1 MLKGYFLEV
10 KHFLSSYQ
18 DIWQREVLEQSPLC
32 ARLVSWAT
40 ELFNYDTDQLLRLE
54 NDHELSKQH
63 SEELTKLVSKINE
76 LENKLDKVEK
86 VFFKGDKNKFRK
98 VSDKKLHE
106 MLTIEKIIDQS
117 KLSPQNIIDFGGGVG
132 HMCEYLSDKF
142 KIDSLCFDRDEKLLE
157 SGQQRIETYNK
168 NLINKVKFKH
178 AQIEP
183 NMSFNVAQNSLLIG
197 LHACGSL
204 SNYLIDFYLKNK
216 GNSFINFG
224 CCYHKHQDED
234 IFNLSTLAKEDEL
247 VLSKHAQTLAA
258 KCNST
263 ITPKLFEQRVMV
275 KKFRYAFHFLLE
287 EYFNKSEF
295 IALGNYSKT
304 LYRDG
309 FVKYAQTFLKQ
320 LNLELSSQQIEDF
333 FMDESLHKK
342 INFLLKA
349 GILRGLFGRL
359 IEIYVVVD
367 RALYLEQAGCQ
378 VRVVEAFEKTLS
390 PRNIAIIS
398 NS

>member
-1 MLKGYFLEV
+1 MLKDYFLEV
-10 KHFLSSYQ
+10 KHYLSSYQ
-18 DIWQREVLEQSPLC
+18 DIWQREVLEQSPLP
-32 ARLVSWAT
+32 ARLESWAN
-40 ELFNYDTDQLLRLE
+40 ELSDYNINQLLKLE

-63 SEELTKLVSKINE
+63 SEELTKLVSTIKN
-76 LENKLDKVEK
+76 LESKLDKVDK

-117 KLSPQNIIDFGGGVG
+117 KLLPQNIIDFGGGVG

-142 KIDSLCFDRDEKLLE
+142 KVDSLCFDRDEKLIK
-157 SGQQRIETYNK
+157 SGQQRIEKYNK
-168 NLINKVKFKH
+168 EVIDKVKFKH
-178 AQIEP
+178 ARIEP
-183 NMSFNVAQNSLLIG
+183 NMSLSVAQKSLLIG

-204 SNYLIDFYLKNK
+204 SNYLIDFYLMNKN
-216 GNSFINFG
+216 NSFINFG

-234 IFNLSTLAKEDEL
+234 IFNLSNLAKKEEL
-247 VLSKHAQTLAA
+247 VLSKHSQTLAA

-263 ITPKLFEQRVMV
+263 ITPKLYEQRVMV

-287 EYFNKSEF
+287 KHFNKSEF

-309 FVKYAQTFLKQ
+309 FVKYAQFFLEQ
-320 LNLELSSQQIEDF
+320 LNLELNPQQIEDF
-333 FMDESLHKK
+333 YMNESLHKK

-359 IEIYVVVD
+359 IEIYIVLD

-398 NS
+398 SS